1 MKKFILMMFCTFA
14 MSTALSAQDVEVIY
28 FHGKQRCPTCLA
40 IETETRTTVEDELA
54 KYVEDGSLK
63 MSVIDYSTES
73 GKELAKNKELAKK
86 YKVTFSSLFVV
97 ANSGQKDES
106 VEDFTRFA
114 FGYARSNAVVFRDEL
129 KKKILEAIK

>member
-73 GKELAKNKELAKK
+73 GKELAKK

-97 ANSGQKDES
+97 ASPGQKDES